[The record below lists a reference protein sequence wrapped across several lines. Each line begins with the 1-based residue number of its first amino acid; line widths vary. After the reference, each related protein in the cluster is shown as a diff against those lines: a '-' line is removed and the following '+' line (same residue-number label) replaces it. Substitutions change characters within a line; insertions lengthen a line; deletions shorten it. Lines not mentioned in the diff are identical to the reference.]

1 MPGKEET
8 ILEQNFF
15 HKKKTWQKNW
25 QKKYDKNNHANV
37 HQYDVMIIKYVCN
50 SQSVTMATV
59 GIATFIYTR
68 KVIL

>member
-1 MPGKEET
+1 MT
-8 ILEQNFF
+8 
-15 HKKKTWQKNW
+15 KKLAEKN
-25 QKKYDKNNHANV
+25 DKNNHANV